1 MVGILATVTLP
12 VSGTQE
18 HRCGREMKSQDG
30 REPRR
35 FRRGSETRLRPELG
49 YSLLRVPV
57 QAVGLN
63 ATTKIPLAPSPVV
76 KYALDIP
83 FYRTV
88 AD

>member
-1 MVGILATVTLP
+1 MIGISATVMLA
-12 VSGTQE
+12 GFGNRR
-18 HRCGREMKSQDG
+18 HRRGSEMKPQEG

-63 ATTKIPLAPSPVV
+63 AKTQIPLAPSPVV
-76 KYALDIP
+76 KYAS
-83 FYRTV
+83 
-88 AD
+88 

>member
-1 MVGILATVTLP
+1 MVGISATVMLT
-12 VSGTQE
+12 GFGNRR
-18 HRCGREMKSQDG
+18 HRRGSEMKSQEG

-63 ATTKIPLAPSPVV
+63 ATTQIPLAPSPVV
-76 KYALDIP
+76 KYAS
-83 FYRTV
+83 
-88 AD
+88 